1 MRETAKQAV
10 SLAAVFLLAG
20 LTGCS
25 PQATRIEGAE
35 AKLPA
40 NEGSPGFLDRI
51 ASGTTVSENDALR
64 GMLLLLDGQ
73 DKASTFRQRVE
84 DLSAKGILP
93 GSWSCDAARPIT
105 RGKLAYMVCRACK
118 IRGGVVMHLTGP
130 SQRYCLRELQYLQM
144 ISGGTAAGHVSGM
157 EFVAVLS
164 RADIYVRTGELPV
177 IMEATAG
184 GR

>member
-1 MRETAKQAV
+1 MRETGKQAA

-20 LTGCS
+20 VTGCS
-25 PQATRIEGAE
+25 PQATRIEGPE

-40 NEGSPGFLDRI
+40 KEGSPGFLDRV
-51 ASGTTVSENDALR
+51 ASGATVSENDACR
-64 GMLLLLDGQ
+64 GMLLLLDGE

-84 DLSAKGILP
+84 KLTARDILP
-93 GSWSCDAARPIT
+93 GSWSCDAARPVT

-118 IRGGVVMHLTGP
+118 IRGGVIMHLTGP
-130 SQRYCLRELQYLQM
+130 SQRYCLRELRYLQM
-144 ISGGTAAGHVSGM
+144 ISGGTAAGRVTGM

-177 IMEATAG
+177 IMQATAG